1 MTNQEREHTMTKHI
15 VSYIEYGDG
24 VDGRPRV
31 MGAFNTFEEA
41 DKEIEKDMK
50 RCANGNN
57 YQYFGDWEV
66 WRSEDEKWETG
77 CVWNITSLEI

>member
-1 MTNQEREHTMTKHI
+1 MTKTEETMTKHI
-15 VSYIEYGDG
+15 VSYIDYGDG

-31 MGAFNTFEEA
+31 IGVFNSFDEA
-41 DKEIEKDMK
+41 DKAIEKDMK
-50 RCANGNN
+50 RCAKGNN

-77 CVWNITSLEI
+77 CVWNITSIEI